1 MQLPI
6 FPAGVSEINSRIAV
20 EAKDGQVC
28 YVYGHLP
35 VFQHEETDVRSFR
48 MFTSQM
54 IVTGSVKPR
63 EIVETFGVP
72 MVTVKRYMKVY
83 RRHGAK
89 GFYETKARHSS
100 ASKLKGDT
108 LERGQQLLDQGRSVP
123 EVAEEINV
131 LANTIHKA
139 VRAGRLRRP
148 PSEKKANRQQ

>member
-1 MQLPI
+1 
-6 FPAGVSEINSRIAV
+6 
-20 EAKDGQVC
+20 
-28 YVYGHLP
+28 
-35 VFQHEETDVRSFR
+35 

-83 RRHGAK
+83 RQHGAK
-89 GFYETKARHSS
+89 GFYETKVRHSS
-100 ASKLKGDT
+100 ASKLKG
-108 LERGQQLLDQGRSVP
+108 EASARAQQLLGEGRSVP

-139 VRAGRLRRP
+139 IRAGRLRRP
-148 PSEKKANRQQ
+148 SSQKKANRPQ